1 MDALGHLEQVP
12 RGLTLASEESL
23 ASSST
28 ALLGD
33 CNSVPAAKWPRLPLA
48 PSPIRS

>member
-23 ASSST
+23 AFSS
-28 ALLGD
+28 AVLLDD
-33 CNSVPAAKWPRLPLA
+33 CNSVPAAKWPMLPLA
-48 PSPIRS
+48 PSPICS